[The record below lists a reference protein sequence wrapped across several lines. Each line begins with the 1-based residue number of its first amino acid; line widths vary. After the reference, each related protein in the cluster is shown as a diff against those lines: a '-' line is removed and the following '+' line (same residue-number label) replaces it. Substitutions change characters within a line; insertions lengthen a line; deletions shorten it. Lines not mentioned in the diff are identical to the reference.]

1 MAKRPIAK
9 PNTAGRATG
18 RRPVPPAA
26 AASSVFTPAARRQR
40 PADEPA
46 AGGTP
51 GSLRARLDRV
61 EAERDGLR
69 RTVAEQGEQLR
80 VLTDRLE
87 LLSGREADLRA
98 LLLEANLRLFDVGE
112 PRPEPTAG
120 GRSSGRGE
128 ANGRPAATFAAAPRD
143 ARPAGG
149 SAGWPVAGISYRQL
163 VARVRQVVRDQT
175 LPGSTV
181 VVVSKGDEELRG
193 LDGRRGWHFPQ
204 AATGVYAGHYP
215 ADSAAAIE
223 HLESLRARGGQYLLF
238 PATAFWWFQ
247 HYADFK
253 EYLDARYA
261 AVSHEACV
269 LYKLFQPK
277 KGAE

>member
-1 MAKRPIAK
+1 MAKRPSAK
-9 PNTAGRATG
+9 SNTAGRANG
-18 RRPVPPAA
+18 RRQAPPSPPLGVVP
-26 AASSVFTPAARRQR
+26 ASRRR
-40 PADEPA
+40 PAGEPA
-46 AGGTP
+46 ASGAP
-51 GSLRARLDRV
+51 DSVRPRLDQV
-61 EAERDGLR
+61 EAERDALR
-69 RTVAEQGEQLR
+69 RTVADQGE
-80 VLTDRLE
+80 RLE

-98 LLLEANLRLFDVGE
+98 LLLEANLRLFGTGE
-112 PRPEPTAG
+112 SRPEPAVD
-120 GRSSGRGE
+120 RPSGRGE
-128 ANGRPAATFAAAPRD
+128 ANGRPAATFAGVPRD

-149 SAGWPVAGISYRQL
+149 SAGWAVAGISYRQL

-181 VVVSKGDEELRG
+181 VVVSKGDEEMRG

-204 AATGVYAGHYP
+204 APTGVYAGHYP

-238 PATAFWWFQ
+238 PATAFWWFE

-261 AVSHEACV
+261 AVSHDACV